1 MAKKNRRGRPG
12 QGTPRQGSPEPGAAR
27 KGTPAHGAAGNIS
40 PAAGATGRAAAGKA
54 PAGDA
59 APGRHGR
66 APAQGAS
73 GAGGGK
79 LPSAGKRAKPL
90 RESFIRVWAPTLVA
104 AIFISTFNVQAF
116 EIPSGS
122 MEKTLLIGDHLLVDR
137 IRFAPPPHWLP
148 GVLPYRPVRH
158 GDIIVFM
165 TPVRSEKG
173 VHLVK
178 RVIGLPGDRIRLVNG
193 VVYRNGR
200 SLREP
205 YALRQPVG
213 CNATLP
219 NPALQNWPDGGPL
232 GYTTERWA
240 ATEGQY
246 IHDGQVVVPPGHY
259 FVMGDNRL
267 CSFDSRYWGFVPQ
280 ANIIGRPELVYWS
293 YRSKASQYGLP
304 GHGNIAASV
313 ESWPSVLWHLPTR
326 TRWERTFHIVR

>member
-1 MAKKNRRGRPG
+1 MRAEGAGAEAK
-12 QGTPRQGSPEPGAAR
+12 
-27 KGTPAHGAAGNIS
+27 GAAGR
-40 PAAGATGRAAAGKA
+40 GANGRAAAGKA
-54 PAGDA
+54 PAGDP
-59 APGRHGR
+59 APGRRGR
-66 APAQGAS
+66 APAQTKSRAR
-73 GAGGGK
+73 GGGQQ
-79 LPSAGKRAKPL
+79 PPAGKRAKPL

-104 AIFISTFNVQAF
+104 AIFIITFNVQAF

-158 GDIIVFM
+158 GDIMVFM

-200 SLREP
+200 PLREP

-232 GYTTERWA
+232 AYTTERWA

-246 IHDGQVVVPPGHY
+246 IHDGQVVVPPGNY

-267 CSFDSRYWGFVPQ
+267 CSFDSRYWGFVPR
-280 ANIIGRPELVYWS
+280 ANIIGRPEVVYWS

>member
-1 MAKKNRRGRPG
+1 MAKKKGRGRPG
-12 QGTPRQGSPEPGAAR
+12 QGTPRQGSPEPGAAGQ
-27 KGTPAHGAAGNIS
+27 GTRGHGAAGQNS
-40 PAAGATGRAAAGKA
+40 AAAGKSA
-54 PAGDA
+54 AGDA
-59 APGRHGR
+59 AAGKRGG
-66 APAQGAS
+66 APAQPKSRAR
-73 GAGGGK
+73 GGQQ
-79 LPSAGKRAKPL
+79 PPAGKRAKPL

-104 AIFISTFNVQAF
+104 AIFIITFNVQAF

-158 GDIIVFM
+158 GDIMVFM

-200 SLREP
+200 PLREP

-246 IHDGQVVVPPGHY
+246 IHDGQVVVPPGNY

-326 TRWERTFHIVR
+326 TRWERTFHVVR